1 MNPFDYV
8 NSISSNKNNLM
19 RGSENDELSQKEYIP
34 FVVNRAL
41 SYYTD
46 TLLYAN
52 EMNKFSDLDNLM
64 QYEYLFHSIRKG
76 RRFSKWSKSKTTE
89 ELLAISKY
97 FNVNI
102 KRSQEYKSLLSP
114 EQIQEIAMIINN
126 S

>member
-76 RRFSKWSKSKTTE
+76 KRFSKWSKSKTTE

-102 KRSQEYKSLLSP
+102 KRAQEYKSLLSP